1 MCFLHQDEVLRA
13 LVSANVFTGTFIRYK
28 GYNFEVFAHALP
40 SGLYAA
46 NLTIESRSSPLG
58 PALSVDEL
66 DYFFE
71 ADHAIAYAAR
81 WARLWIDQRGKPA
94 VC

>member
-1 MCFLHQDEVLRA
+1 M
-13 LVSANVFTGTFIRYK
+13 RYK
-28 GYNFEVFAHALP
+28 GYEVEPSAYALP

-46 NLTIESRSSPLG
+46 NLTIETALPAAGSSFSFE
-58 PALSVDEL
+58 AL

-81 WARLWIDQRGKPA
+81 WARLWIDQRARPA
-94 VC
+94 Q

>member
-1 MCFLHQDEVLRA
+1 
-13 LVSANVFTGTFIRYK
+13 VSASVFMGTFMRYK
-28 GYNFEVFAHALP
+28 GYNVEPSAHALP

-46 NLTIESRSSPLG
+46 NLTIENGSSATG
-58 PALSVDEL
+58 SSFSFEAI

-71 ADHAIAYAAR
+71 ADHAIAYASR

-94 VC
+94 AC

>member
-1 MCFLHQDEVLRA
+1 MG
-13 LVSANVFTGTFIRYK
+13 VFKGTFVRYK
-28 GYNFEVFAHALP
+28 GYNVEPAAQALP

-46 NLTIESRSSPLG
+46 NLTIESG
-58 PALSVDEL
+58 APAHELSFSFEAL

-71 ADHAIAYAAR
+71 SDHAIAYASR

-94 VC
+94 AC